1 MSDYY
6 RSEWLHDLS
15 AIKSKAT
22 LLADQ
27 QAKKPT
33 TKRVAYVLYVDDGDV
48 KIEVFHATSRKNGIS
63 VSPKKVDLRNLI
75 TKLPAYLTYQ
85 DYAAISL
92 LHQMNTNPQESN
104 KNSAKLLRVLLDTGR
119 FVLAPS
125 NTVLQLGADQQLD
138 LTWSIDEDGNQSF
151 RATDQNYL
159 VFPLYQPLYINLVDS
174 TIGQVIT
181 TDPALINHLL
191 KAPKIRPRDVTIIGK
206 AIAKL
211 DQNDQKILLPQ
222 EFKVTKNITILPRPK
237 LRLFGYNLYVMSAR
251 AYKTLVLLDLS
262 FDYDGHITTGELF
275 GRDKYFTRYRQGALE
290 QISYVPA
297 AEKKFFD
304 EIQEIVPLRSIDDLK
319 ANRILTPY
327 HPDDLDHCYT
337 SINNLLKPDLEKI
350 NLKWQ
355 NLIKIAKD
363 RKWSITIDQ
372 SCPLQDIQQVEEW
385 FTDVAATSEN
395 NWFDLDMGVQVD
407 GRKISLLPILHDML
421 KDPAIFDNLEIP
433 KKYQIDLD
441 GYTIELPGERVHTM
455 LKFLQDVYSRISN
468 NQLQISNLEMVRL
481 AEFEAATTALGMRW
495 LNQTKLTDI
504 GRKLMS
510 FTGIKAVQIPQ
521 SFTAVLRPY
530 QQEGVN
536 WLQFLQE
543 YGLAGI
549 LADDMGLGKTIQGL
563 AHIAIEQ
570 AKGLKKPFLVIA
582 PTTVMAN
589 WFLEAKRFVPELKII
604 ELKAGTD
611 RQQQIKQLADFD
623 LVLTSYPLVL
633 RDQEELLKQEFHCI
647 ILDEAQYIKNNKA
660 KITAI
665 VNQLN
670 SNHRLCL
677 TGTPLENHLGELW
690 SLFNFLMP
698 GFLGDATSFTKNYR
712 TPIEKRQD
720 QECRA
725 SLVSRIS
732 PFMLRRTK
740 DKVAKELPQKTE
752 IIKFSQLEGKQADL
766 YEVIR
771 VSMHEKI
778 TAEIA
783 DKGLARSH
791 IMLLDALLK
800 LRQICCHPQ
809 LLKMDSAKEIKTS
822 AKMEQLL
829 EMIPAMIEEGR
840 KIVIFSQFVSMIAL
854 IEAELK
860 LLKLPYAKIVG
871 DTKHRLKE
879 IEDFQQ
885 GKVNLFVISIKA
897 GGTGINL
904 TAADTVIHFD
914 PWWNPA
920 VEQQATDRVHRIG
933 QDKPVFVYKMII
945 SSSVEEKILAMQARK
960 AKLAEAIFDVEKSST
975 AQITIED
982 INNLFAP
989 LRSEALS

>member
-1 MSDYY
+1 M
-6 RSEWLHDLS
+6 
-15 AIKSKAT
+15 
-22 LLADQ
+22 
-27 QAKKPT
+27 
-33 TKRVAYVLYVDDGDV
+33 G
-48 KIEVFHATSRKNGIS
+48 IEVDG
-63 VSPKKVDLRNLI
+63 KKV
-75 TKLPAYLTYQ
+75 
-85 DYAAISL
+85 
-92 LHQMNTNPQESN
+92 
-104 KNSAKLLRVLLDTGR
+104 
-119 FVLAPS
+119 
-125 NTVLQLGADQQLD
+125 
-138 LTWSIDEDGNQSF
+138 
-151 RATDQNYL
+151 
-159 VFPLYQPLYINLVDS
+159 
-174 TIGQVIT
+174 
-181 TDPALINHLL
+181 
-191 KAPKIRPRDVTIIGK
+191 
-206 AIAKL
+206 
-211 DQNDQKILLPQ
+211 
-222 EFKVTKNITILPRPK
+222 
-237 LRLFGYNLYVMSAR
+237 
-251 AYKTLVLLDLS
+251 
-262 FDYDGHITTGELF
+262 
-275 GRDKYFTRYRQGALE
+275 
-290 QISYVPA
+290 
-297 AEKKFFD
+297 
-304 EIQEIVPLRSIDDLK
+304 
-319 ANRILTPY
+319 
-327 HPDDLDHCYT
+327 
-337 SINNLLKPDLEKI
+337 
-350 NLKWQ
+350 
-355 NLIKIAKD
+355 
-363 RKWSITIDQ
+363 
-372 SCPLQDIQQVEEW
+372 
-385 FTDVAATSEN
+385 
-395 NWFDLDMGVQVD
+395 
-407 GRKISLLPILHDML
+407 SLLPVLHKML
-421 KDPAIFDNLEIP
+421 KDPAVFDNLNKIP
-433 KKYQIDLD
+433 VKYRIDLD
-441 GYTIELPGERVHTM
+441 GYTIELPGERVNTM
-455 LKFLQDVYSRISN
+455 LKFLQAICSRISD
-468 NQLQISNLEMVRL
+468 NQLQISNVEMVRL
-481 AEFEAATTALGMRW
+481 AEFEAATKALGMRW

-504 GRKLMS
+504 GRKLQS
-510 FTGIKAVQIPQ
+510 FTEIKAVEVTQT
-521 SFTAVLRPY
+521 FTATLRPY

-589 WFLEAKRFVPELKII
+589 WFLEARRFVPILKVI
-604 ELKAGTD
+604 ELKAGTN
-611 RQQQIKQLADFD
+611 RQQQIKELADFD

-660 KITAI
+660 KITSI

-670 SNHRLCL
+670 STHRLCL
-677 TGTPLENHLGELW
+677 TGTPMENHLGELW

-698 GFLGDATSFTKNYR
+698 GFLGESASFAKNYR

-725 SLVSRIS
+725 DLVRRIS

-740 DKVAKELPQKTE
+740 DKVAKELPAKTE
-752 IIKFSQLEGKQADL
+752 IIQFSQLEGSQADL

-771 VSMHEKI
+771 LSMHEKI

-791 IMLLDALLK
+791 ILLLDALLK

-809 LLKMDSAKEIKTS
+809 LLKIDSAKEIKTS

-840 KIVIFSQFVSMIAL
+840 KIVIFSQFVSMIEL

-860 LLKLPYAKIVG
+860 ILKLPYAKIVG
-871 DTKHRLKE
+871 DTKYRLKQ

-885 GKVNLFVISIKA
+885 GKVSLFVISTKA

-933 QDKPVFVYKMII
+933 QDKPVFVYKMIT
-945 SSSVEEKILAMQARK
+945 SSSVEEKIMAMQARK
-960 AKLAEAIFDVEKSST
+960 AKLAEAIFDAEKSST

-989 LRSEALS
+989 LRSGVSS